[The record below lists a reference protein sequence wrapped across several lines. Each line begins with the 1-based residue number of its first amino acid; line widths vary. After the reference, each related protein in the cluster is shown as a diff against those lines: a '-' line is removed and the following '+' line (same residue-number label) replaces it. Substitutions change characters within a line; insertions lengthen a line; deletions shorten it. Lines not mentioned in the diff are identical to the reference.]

1 MLSIRDL
8 SVEFRSEDGS
18 LRAVDGVSL
27 SLSPGRKLGIVGE
40 SGCGKSTLSLA
51 VMGLLEPGQIAG
63 GEIRFGDENLLAA
76 SEGRLRQMRGAVMS
90 MIFQDASSA
99 LHPMLP
105 VGLQIAE
112 TLEAHQ
118 AVSKVEARRRA
129 VELLETVGVP
139 AAAERAR
146 AYPHELSGGMCQ
158 RVMIASAVACGPQ
171 LIIADEPTTAL
182 DVTVQAQILELLNG
196 ICRRSGASVLL
207 ITHDLGVVAGFA
219 DEVAVMY
226 AGRIVEEGETDAL
239 FARPAHPYTKGL
251 LASVPQM
258 DAGLGRDLPT
268 IPGSVS
274 SSRNVRGC
282 KFAPRCASAQEVCW
296 NEPPPLDPVEE
307 NHRSACWF
315 SAEVMAQTRNAGA
328 LPG

>member
-1 MLSIRDL
+1 M
-8 SVEFRSEDGS
+8 
-18 LRAVDGVSL
+18 RAVDGVSL

-63 GEIRFGDENLLAA
+63 GEISFGDENLLAA

-182 DVTVQAQILELLNG
+182 DVTVQAQILELLDG

-268 IPGSVS
+268 IPGSVG

-282 KFAPRCASAQEVCW
+282 KFAPRCALAQEVCW

-315 SAEVMAQTRNAGA
+315 SAEVMAQARNAGA

>member
-1 MLSIRDL
+1 VLSISDL
-8 SVEFRSEDGS
+8 SVEFRSDEGF

-51 VMGLLEPGQIAG
+51 VMRLLEPGQIVG

-76 SEGRLRQMRGAVMS
+76 SEARLRQMRGATMS

-105 VGLQIAE
+105 VGVQIAE
-112 TLEAHQ
+112 TLQAHQ
-118 AVSKVEARRRA
+118 PVSRAEARRRA
-129 VELLETVGVP
+129 VELLEAVGVP
-139 AAAERAR
+139 AAAERAS

-158 RVMIASAVACGPQ
+158 RVMIASAVACGPR

-182 DVTVQAQILELLNG
+182 DVTVQAQILELLDG
-196 ICRRSGASVLL
+196 ICRQSGASVLL

-226 AGRIVEEGETDAL
+226 AGRIVEWSETDAL

-258 DAGLGRDLPT
+258 DVGLGRDLPT
-268 IPGSVS
+268 IPGSVGL
-274 SSRNVRGC
+274 SRHVQGC
-282 KFAPRCASAQEVCW
+282 KFAPRCALAQELCW

-315 SAEVMAQTRNAGA
+315 SAAVMAQARNAGA
-328 LPG
+328 GPG